1 MPIGSG
7 VFFILKHLN
16 ATKFVFLSVFTIIE
30 AICPKIWAKR
40 RPKMKKR
47 PLPVD
52 VRRSKT
58 SLLKLTKLQTEGTAT
73 KLSETKITAQEV
85 RIGYK

>member
-1 MPIGSG
+1 
-7 VFFILKHLN
+7 
-16 ATKFVFLSVFTIIE
+16 
-30 AICPKIWAKR
+30 
-40 RPKMKKR
+40 MKKR

-85 RIGYK
+85 RIGYNNTANTEGSKDGQT